1 MAQVKSDAGAIR
13 NQADRASAQ
22 LQPEPIAGLVETDE
36 ILRRRVQQAKPAAPK
51 RVAKPVDQ
59 GSLF

>member
-1 MAQVKSDAGAIR
+1 MTRPV
-13 NQADRASAQ
+13 AS
-22 LQPEPIAGLVETDE
+22 EPRESREPV
-36 ILRRRVQQAKPAAPK
+36 KPAAPK

>member
-1 MAQVKSDAGAIR
+1 MSIEFADGHVGAT
-13 NQADRASAQ
+13 ADTDRPPA
-22 LQPEPIAGLVETDE
+22 TDE
-36 ILRRRVQQAKPAAPK
+36 TKATQDKAAPREQKPAAPK